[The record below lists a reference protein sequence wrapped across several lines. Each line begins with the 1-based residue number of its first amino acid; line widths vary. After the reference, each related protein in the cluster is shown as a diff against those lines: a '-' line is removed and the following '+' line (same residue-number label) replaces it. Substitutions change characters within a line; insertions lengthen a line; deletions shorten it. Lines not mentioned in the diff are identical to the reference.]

1 MLTPEPLFC
10 QRRNNLNLPPNQ
22 SWFRILQRDLSAGVG
37 LSDRPERFRSLLL
50 PWFDLNRRL
59 LPWRT
64 KRSLYGTWISE
75 VMLQQT
81 TVKVVVPYWEKF
93 LAAFPDVQ
101 SLAAADQDEVLSL
114 WSGLGYYR
122 RARQL
127 HQAAREAVTNGLG
140 KLPDDREGWLE
151 LPGIGPYASGAI
163 SSIAL
168 GLRVPALDMNARR
181 VLTRWLVSKT
191 EDLDNLKP
199 SHLEKSGAALVDP
212 DRPGDWN
219 EAVMELGALVCRVSS
234 PRCGVCP
241 VLDVCRAGQAGT
253 AELVPAPK
261 APAKT
266 TRVQLGLLVLSWR
279 DRIMLMPPAS
289 GPVVVP
295 AGSAAPVRR
304 DVTGLHK
311 GLWGLPSTPWLP
323 ALPKGQDVWPG
334 SIWQPWLDTIPG
346 LEPLPGGIDP
356 VLLGNFHHAITRYR
370 LAVQVYGLRVSDNAL
385 LDNEDLANKEISRSQ
400 GGISLSKVAKEGTLA
415 TRGFCRFPPGNQPVS
430 NLVNKSLVIAANS
443 IV

>member
-1 MLTPEPLFC
+1 LQPD
-10 QRRNNLNLPPNQ
+10 LP
-22 SWFRILQRDLSAGVG
+22 SGVG

-50 PWFDLNRRL
+50 SWFDRNKRL

-81 TVKVVVPYWEKF
+81 TVKVVIPYWEKF
-93 LAAFPDVQ
+93 MAAFPDVHR
-101 SLAAADQDEVLSL
+101 LAASEPDEVLSL

-127 HQAAREAVTNGLG
+127 HQAARKVVSAGHG

-163 SSIAL
+163 ASMAL

-181 VLTRWLVSKT
+181 VLTRWLVSET
-191 EDLDNLKP
+191 EALVNLRP
-199 SHLEKSGAALVDP
+199 SHLEKLGASLVDQ

-261 APAKT
+261 APSKT

-279 DRIMLMPPAS
+279 DCIMLMPPAS

-304 DVTGLHK
+304 DVSGLHK
-311 GLWGLPSTPWLP
+311 GLWGLPATPWLP
-323 ALPKGQDVWPG
+323 DLPKGKDVWPG
-334 SIWQPWLDTIPG
+334 SIWRPWLDTIPG

-356 VLLGNFHHAITRYR
+356 SLLGKFHHAITRYR
-370 LAVQVYGLRVSDNAL
+370 LVVQVYGLRVSHKEQ
-385 LDNEDLANKEISRSQ
+385 LDSEDLVKSLISRPQ
-400 GGISLSKVAKEGTLA
+400 GGVSLSKEEKRGTLA
-415 TRGFCRFPPGNQPVS
+415 TARFCRLPSINQPVS
-430 NLVNKSLVIAANS
+430 NLVNKSLIISANS

>member
-1 MLTPEPLFC
+1 MKPD
-10 QRRNNLNLPPNQ
+10 LP
-22 SWFRILQRDLSAGVG
+22 SDVFLA
-37 LSDRPERFRSLLL
+37 DRPERFRSLLL
-50 PWFDLNRRL
+50 SWFDGNRRL

-64 KRSLYGTWISE
+64 NRSLYGTWISE

-93 LAAFPDVQ
+93 MAAFPDVN
-101 SLAAADQDEVLSL
+101 SLAAAETVEVLSL

-127 HQAAREAVTNGLG
+127 HQAARYVVSSGLG
-140 KLPDDREGWLE
+140 TLPVDREGWLE

-163 SSIAL
+163 ASIGL
-168 GLRVPALDMNARR
+168 GLRVPALDINARR
-181 VLTRWLVSKT
+181 VLTRWLVSET
-191 EDLDNLKP
+191 AALDDLRP
-199 SHLEKSGAALVDP
+199 SHLEKAGAWLVDE

-241 VLDVCRAGQAGT
+241 VWDVCRAGRSGT

-261 APAKT
+261 VHAKS
-266 TRVQLGLLVLSWR
+266 TRVHLGLLVLAWR
-279 DRIMLMPPAS
+279 DLIMLMPPAS

-295 AGSAAPVRR
+295 AGSGDPVRK
-304 DVTGLHK
+304 DVSGLHE
-311 GLWGLPSTPWLP
+311 GLWGLPATPWLP
-323 ALPKGQDVWPG
+323 DLRKEGDAWPG
-334 SIWQPWLDTIPG
+334 RIWRPWLDAIPG
-346 LEPLPGGIDP
+346 LEPLPGGNDP
-356 VLLGNFHHAITRYR
+356 VPLGKFHHAITRYR
-370 LAVQVYGLRVSDNAL
+370 LVVQVYGLRVPDHAPVEGEY
-385 LDNEDLANKEISRSQ
+385 LDRNTISRPK
-400 GGISLSKVAKEGTLA
+400 GGISLTKEKKESRLASGRFTSFPSAK
-415 TRGFCRFPPGNQPVS
+415 QPVS

>member
-1 MLTPEPLFC
+1 MQPD
-10 QRRNNLNLPPNQ
+10 LPC
-22 SWFRILQRDLSAGVG
+22 DVG

-50 PWFDLNRRL
+50 SWFDRNKRL

-93 LAAFPDVQ
+93 MTAFPDVHG
-101 SLAAADQDEVLSL
+101 LAASEEEEVLSL

-127 HQAAREAVTNGLG
+127 HQAARNLVSNGLG

-163 SSIAL
+163 ASIAL
-168 GLRVPALDMNARR
+168 GLPVPALDINARR
-181 VLTRWLVSKT
+181 VLTRWLVSET
-191 EDLDNLKP
+191 GALDYLRP
-199 SHLEKSGAALVDP
+199 SHLEKVGARLVDR

-241 VLDVCRAGQAGT
+241 VLEVCRAGRAGT

-266 TRVQLGLLVLSWR
+266 TRVQLGLLVLASR

-295 AGSAAPVRR
+295 AGSAAPVRS
-304 DVTGLHK
+304 DISGLHK
-311 GLWGLPSTPWLP
+311 GLWGLPATPWLP
-323 ALPKGQDVWPG
+323 ALPKGQDVWSG
-334 SIWQPWLDTIPG
+334 SIWRPWLNTIPG
-346 LEPLPGGIDP
+346 LEPLHGGSDLF
-356 VLLGNFHHAITRYR
+356 LLGNYHHGITRYR
-370 LAVQVYGLRVSDNAL
+370 LVVQVYGLRVSDNAC
-385 LDNEDLANKEISRSQ
+385 LDNEDLAQCTISRSQ
-400 GGISLSKVAKEGTLA
+400 GGISLSKEGNGGTHA
-415 TRGFCRFPPGNQPVS
+415 TPGFSRFPSVSQPVS